1 MWSLLTAFTPGIDES
16 AISNDTS
23 APSKPAPDGK
33 RRAERHW
40 WQGGPRKQNL
50 RGKRDSKRSKAVYF
64 ERIWVRIARVRGA
77 KATKNDHVGPPKRN
91 NSGLECVFRVRKR
104 LNSVICGADTVYT
117 GCSVRSGYSGCAM
130 DGSARRCLLA
140 ILPSLFLVAG
150 PGCSRKF
157 FRERADADVEGIIT
171 QKNRF
176 PAWSVKNWHVY
187 PDPCAR
193 FADPFNPD
201 RPPYP
206 PDDYATRVLSP
217 NPQHPHKKA
226 GVGRVDGEGYLHLLE
241 QWDIENRAGEPRRA
255 PPEPYMP
262 LPPDAPAT
270 FRKQEPA
277 GTIVPAGGITLP
289 SPAATFS
296 PAVGQWVSAKPRFTP
311 PLIDAAGRSSHH
323 RSPQPGCPRV
333 ERNRADGA
341 TGTGCPGRGD
351 GSRAGTA
358 SVAGVAH
365 RASHRSPSQ
374 AIPKNL
380 CPRHCLSIPK
390 SAPRSNRR
398 PLPGHPIRCSARAK
412 PQRISEH
419 SIATS
424 RVIASRSIRLSNW
437 D

>member
-1 MWSLLTAFTPGIDES
+1 MRSPTTPRLPQNRHRMANDEPNGIGGRGGQES
-16 AISNDTS
+16 RIFGENAIQS
-23 APSKPAPDGK
+23 GQ
-33 RRAERHW
+33 RRSILSGSGSESHEF
-40 WQGGPRKQNL
+40 
-50 RGKRDSKRSKAVYF
+50 D
-64 ERIWVRIARVRGA
+64 A

-187 PDPCAR
+187 PDPRAR

-241 QWDIENRAGEPRRA
+241 QWDIENRAGETGA
-255 PPEPYMP
+255 EPPEPYMP

-311 PLIDAAGRSSHH
+311 PLIDAAPAG
-323 RSPQPGCPRV
+323 PRITEV
-333 ERNRADGA
+333 RNPVVLVSNETEPMGPPAPAVPAAA
-341 TGTGCPGRGD
+341 TVP
-351 GSRAGTA
+351 
-358 SVAGVAH
+358 V
-365 RASHRSPSQ
+365 Q
-374 AIPKNL
+374 
-380 CPRHCLSIPK
+380 
-390 SAPRSNRR
+390 APRALPELPIAQPPGAQARR
-398 PLPGHPIRCSARAK
+398 SQRTSARAIACRSQSR
-412 PQRISEH
+412 PQGRTEGR
-419 SIATS
+419 S
-424 RVIASRSIRLSNW
+424 RAVRFAVRLGRSRSVSASTL
-437 D
+437 